1 MSTET
6 DIRARV
12 IEHAAKKFVANG
24 IKSIT
29 MDEIAEQLGMSK
41 RTLYE
46 LFKDKKNLVTECL
59 YYFENLAKE
68 SQKKIFRETDN
79 TFEAIILSFKSNLEG
94 FQQIDKKFLEDIKK
108 YFPDI
113 NKQWEKSKN
122 LHIEKNAG
130 YFIKS
135 MEEGYVVKDF
145 NPNTISLLFYE
156 EVEMVINA
164 QLFNSSKIHFMEIY
178 RTMCIIFFR
187 GIATSKG
194 LEVIE
199 NLLMK

>member
-1 MSTET
+1 
-6 DIRARV
+6 
-12 IEHAAKKFVANG
+12 
-24 IKSIT
+24 

-79 TFEAIILSFKSNLEG
+79 TFEAIVLSFKSNLEG

-122 LHIEKNAG
+122 LHIEKMLG
-130 YFIKS
+130 
-135 MEEGYVVKDF
+135 
-145 NPNTISLLFYE
+145 TL
-156 EVEMVINA
+156 
-164 QLFNSSKIHFMEIY
+164 
-178 RTMCIIFFR
+178 
-187 GIATSKG
+187 
-194 LEVIE
+194 
-199 NLLMK
+199 

>member
-12 IEHAAKKFVANG
+12 IEHAAKKFAANG

-79 TFEAIILSFKSNLEG
+79 TFEAIVLSFKSNLEG

-113 NKQWEKSKN
+113 RSCFEF
-122 LHIEKNAG
+122 L
-130 YFIKS
+130 
-135 MEEGYVVKDF
+135 
-145 NPNTISLLFYE
+145 
-156 EVEMVINA
+156 
-164 QLFNSSKIHFMEIY
+164 
-178 RTMCIIFFR
+178 
-187 GIATSKG
+187 
-194 LEVIE
+194 
-199 NLLMK
+199 NLLIIY